1 MIERLTR
8 TLVTF
13 LHPFQLDESGEVFP
27 AGAYAIETEES
38 WGDGDSFHAAQNV
51 STVMVVRPQPQE
63 LVRRNRYLS
72 IKWASLAAAI
82 AHRVRHGG
90 PLIGPPSNL
99 PAPTE
104 ACYGG
109 ASWRR
114 VIAVPVPARDHRMA
128 SRREPTGSHH

>member
-82 AHRVRHGG
+82 DRDKNRDAEERTAWNREMTAASNGSSCQVVRF
-90 PLIGPPSNL
+90 
-99 PAPTE
+99 AKTTE
-104 ACYGG
+104 DRLY
-109 ASWRR
+109 
-114 VIAVPVPARDHRMA
+114 H
-128 SRREPTGSHH
+128 